1 MNNRSRMFRFCT
13 ALILFVAVVAMT
25 AQAGDLRGNTVFTDV
40 KQIVE
45 KPEAFKDSFVSLKA
59 TFLGWKA
66 DKGLDI
72 GAPPATRSD
81 WIVRGDDGAAIYCT
95 GRMPDQLRPEDPS
108 SRGRRVTVLG
118 QVHLDANGRAFI
130 GVTEA
135 APLLDEPEQMM
146 AVSQILFDP
155 LGIKGHS
162 VGLLGVLAKGFD
174 QKGRR
179 FYLLADP
186 TGAIMLDRL
195 PKLYPKGTILQIKGI
210 VDQDE
215 NGLPLLTNVEIVSA
229 KP

>member
-1 MNNRSRMFRFCT
+1 MNSRSRVLRFCIV
-13 ALILFVAVVAMT
+13 LVLFVAAAVMT
-25 AQAGDLRGNTVFTDV
+25 AQAGDLRGNTIFTAV

-66 DKGLDI
+66 DKGQDV
-72 GAPPATRSD
+72 GAPPVTRSD
-81 WIVRGDDGAAIYCT
+81 WIVRGDDGTCIYCT
-95 GRMPDQLRPEDPS
+95 GRMPDQLRPDDPS
-108 SRGRRVTVLG
+108 ARGRCITVLG
-118 QVHLDANGRAFI
+118 QVHLDANGRPYVD
-130 GVTEA
+130 VTEA

-155 LGIKGHS
+155 LGIKGRT

-195 PKLYPKGTILQIKGI
+195 PKLYPKGTILQLKG
-210 VDQDE
+210 VANQDE
-215 NGLPLLTNVEIVSA
+215 NGLPILTNVELVSA